1 VRPYLLSVAVGLAFA
16 LAVMAG
22 AVYRAGA
29 ARPRAAT
36 TEGTAGPGGSVQQPP
51 GVASVVGRTKDP
63 GPLAAPGSA
72 HVAASDLER
81 LRAKQLLLPVAG
93 IEASELRDNYSERRG
108 SRAHEALDILAPR
121 GTPVLAVDDGRVAR
135 LFTSVRGGLTVYQ
148 FDPSETFCYY
158 YAHLDGYA
166 PGLDEGDSV
175 RRGSLLGYVGTT
187 GNAPPGTPHLHFT
200 VFKLGAEKRWWEGA
214 PINPFPVWV
223 FPE

>member
-1 VRPYLLSVAVGLAFA
+1 MSVAIGLTFA

-22 AVYRAGA
+22 AIYRAGA
-29 ARPRAAT
+29 ARPREATPDAARP
-36 TEGTAGPGGSVQQPP
+36 ARPPGGSPPQQPP
-51 GVASVVGRTKDP
+51 GVASVVGRTEDP
-63 GPLAAPGSA
+63 GPLAVPGSA
-72 HVAASDLER
+72 HVAVSDLER

-108 SRAHEALDILAPR
+108 DRAHEALDILAAR
-121 GTPVLAVDDGRVAR
+121 GTPVLAVDDGRIAR
-135 LFTSVRGGLTVYQ
+135 LFTSARGGLTVYQ

-166 PGLDEGDSV
+166 PGLDEGDNV

-187 GNAPPGTPHLHFT
+187 GNAPAGTPHLHFT
-200 VFKLGAEKRWWEGA
+200 VFKLGPEKRWWEGA

-223 FPE
+223 FPQ

>member
-1 VRPYLLSVAVGLAFA
+1 
-16 LAVMAG
+16 
-22 AVYRAGA
+22 
-29 ARPRAAT
+29 
-36 TEGTAGPGGSVQQPP
+36 VQQPP